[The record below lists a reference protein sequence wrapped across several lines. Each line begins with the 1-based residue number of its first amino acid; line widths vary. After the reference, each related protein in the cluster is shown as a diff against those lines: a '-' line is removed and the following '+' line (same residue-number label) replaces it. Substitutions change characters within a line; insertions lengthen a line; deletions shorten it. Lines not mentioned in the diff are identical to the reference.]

1 MRDDQTVS
9 MAEKSDSCVGAGKPS
24 AVADM
29 GLELRKLRFLFEV
42 TQVLNRSLSLDESL
56 GCVLR
61 KMAEHMDMLR
71 GTLTILNRQTGE
83 LEIDQAYGLS
93 SEERAR
99 GRYRLGEGVT
109 GRVVESG
116 KPAVVARISQEPLF
130 LDRTRTRV
138 RALAQA
144 RSEISFICV
153 PIVLGRETIG
163 ALSADRLFAASLPLD
178 EDLHLLTVVA
188 SLVAQAVRLRRE
200 GRERE
205 RLLGE
210 ENARLKGA
218 LRDRMRPAHIVGESH
233 AIEQVYSLVHQVAG
247 ADVTVLIRGESG
259 VGKELVAES
268 IHLNSP
274 RKDGPFV
281 KVNLAALPET
291 MIESELFGHERG
303 AFTGAVVARKGRFEA
318 AAGGTLFLDEIGD
331 LPPMTQVKLLRVI
344 QERTFERLGSNTPI
358 RVDVRLVTATNRD
371 LEALIAQERFRAD
384 LFYRL
389 NVFPVFVPSLRE
401 RKTDI
406 ILLADYFA
414 ERAARRHGKSIRRI
428 STPAIDMLTLYHWPG
443 NVRELENVIERAVLL
458 SEDGVI
464 HGHHLPPS
472 LQTAEAS
479 HTPPQ
484 GRLPAAM
491 ATLEHELIVDAL
503 KYTRGNMAAAARHL
517 GISERLIG
525 LRVRHYGISV
535 SRFVEKRTA
544 QIEANLSSAP

>member
-1 MRDDQTVS
+1 MQDEPDNFVAS
-9 MAEKSDSCVGAGKPS
+9 GGA
-24 AVADM
+24 AFADL
-29 GLELRKLRFLFEV
+29 GLELRKLRFLFEI
-42 TQVLNRSLSLDESL
+42 TQVLNRSLSLDDSI

-71 GTLTILNRQTGE
+71 GTLTILNRETGE
-83 LEIDQAYGLS
+83 IEIDQAYGLS

-138 RALAQA
+138 RALAQS
-144 RSEISFICV
+144 RTEISFICV
-153 PIVLGRETIG
+153 PITLGREVIG
-163 ALSADRLFAASLPLD
+163 ALSADRLFAADLPLE
-178 EDLHLLTVVA
+178 EDLHLLTIVS

-200 GRERE
+200 AREHE
-205 RLLGE
+205 RLLSE
-210 ENARLKGA
+210 ENARLQGA
-218 LRDRMRPAHIVGESH
+218 LLEQMKPANIVGESH
-233 AIEQVYSLVHQVAG
+233 AISQVYRLIQQVAG
-247 ADVTVLIRGESG
+247 SSVTVLIRGESG
-259 VGKELVAES
+259 VGKELVAEA
-268 IHLNSP
+268 IHLRSS

-291 MIESELFGHERG
+291 MVESELFGHERG
-303 AFTGAVVARKGRFEA
+303 AFTGADKLRKGRIEA
-318 AAGGTLFLDEIGD
+318 AANGTLFLDEIGD

-344 QERTFERLGSNTPI
+344 QERSFERLGSNTPI
-358 RVDVRLVTATNRD
+358 RVDVRLISATNRD
-371 LEALIAQERFRAD
+371 LEDLVARERFRAD

-389 NVFPVFVPSLRE
+389 NVFPVFVPPLRE

-406 ILLADYFA
+406 VLLADYFA
-414 ERAARRHGKSIRRI
+414 GRAAQRHNKSIRRI
-428 STPAIDMLTLYHWPG
+428 STPAIDMLTSYHWPG
-443 NVRELENVIERAVLL
+443 NVRELSNAIERAVLL
-458 SEDGVI
+458 SDDGVI
-464 HGHHLPPS
+464 HSHHLPPS

-479 HTPPQ
+479 HTTPQ

-491 ATLEHELIVDAL
+491 ATLERELIVDAL

-525 LRVRHYGISV
+525 LRVGHYGIAV
-535 SRFVEKRTA
+535 QRKAT
-544 QIEANLSSAP
+544 SSGKAVAPAGCQRSPQ

>member
-1 MRDDQTVS
+1 MN
-9 MAEKSDSCVGAGKPS
+9 AKSDNSVEELVPA
-24 AVADM
+24 AVVDL

-42 TQVLNRSLSLDESL
+42 TQVLNRSLSLDDSL

-71 GTLTILNRQTGE
+71 GTLTILNRETGE
-83 LEIDQAYGLS
+83 IEIDQAYGLS

-116 KPAVVARISQEPLF
+116 KPAIVERISQEPLF

-144 RSEISFICV
+144 RKEISFICV

-163 ALSADRLFAASLPLD
+163 ALSADRLFAARLPLE
-178 EDLHLLTVVA
+178 EDLHLLTVVS
-188 SLVAQAVRLRRE
+188 SLVAQAVRWRRE
-200 GRERE
+200 ARERE

-210 ENARLKGA
+210 ENARLQGA
-218 LRDRMRPAHIVGESH
+218 LRDQMRPAHIVGQSH
-233 AIEQVYSLVHQVAG
+233 AMAQVYSLVNQVAG

-259 VGKELVAES
+259 VGKELVAEA

-303 AFTGAVVARKGRFEA
+303 AFTGAVTARKGRFEA
-318 AAGGTLFLDEIGD
+318 AHGGTLFLDEIGD
-331 LPPMTQVKLLRVI
+331 LPAMTQVKLLRVI

-358 RVDVRLVTATNRD
+358 RVDVRLVAATNRD
-371 LEALIAQERFRAD
+371 LEALIAQDRFRAD

-389 NVFPVFVPSLRE
+389 NVFPVFVPALRE

-414 ERAARRHGKSIRRI
+414 ERAARRHGKTIRRI
-428 STPAIDMLTLYHWPG
+428 STPAIDMLTSYHWPG
-443 NVRELENVIERAVLL
+443 NVRELENAIERAVLL

-479 HTPPQ
+479 QTTPQ

-491 ATLEHELIVDAL
+491 ATLERELIVDAL
-503 KYTRGNMAAAARHL
+503 KYTHGNRAAAARHL

-525 LRVRHYGISV
+525 LRLRHHGIAV
-535 SRFVEKRTA
+535 
-544 QIEANLSSAP
+544 APSKA

>member
-1 MRDDQTVS
+1 MDD
-9 MAEKSDSCVGAGKPS
+9 EPDSSVESVAPVV
-24 AVADM
+24 VADM
-29 GLELRKLRFLFEV
+29 GFELRKLRFLFEV
-42 TQVLNRSLSLDESL
+42 TQVLNRSLSLDESI

-71 GTLTILNRQTGE
+71 GTLTILNRETGE
-83 LEIDQAYGLS
+83 IEIDQAYGLS
-93 SEERAR
+93 SEERSR

-116 KPAVVARISQEPLF
+116 KPAIVARISQEPLF

-144 RSEISFICV
+144 RKEISFICV

-163 ALSADRLFAASLPLD
+163 ALSADRLFAANLPLE
-178 EDLHLLTVVA
+178 EDLHLLTIVS

-200 GRERE
+200 ARERE

-210 ENARLKGA
+210 ENSRLQGA
-218 LRDRMRPAHIVGESH
+218 LLDRMKPANIIGQSH
-233 AIEQVYSLVHQVAG
+233 AIAQVYRLIHQVAG
-247 ADVTVLIRGESG
+247 AAVTVLIRGESG
-259 VGKELVAES
+259 VGKELVAAA

-303 AFTGAVVARKGRFEA
+303 AFTGAVTARKGRLEA
-318 AAGGTLFLDEIGD
+318 AVGGTLFLDEIGD
-331 LPPMTQVKLLRVI
+331 LPPLTQVKLLRVI
-344 QERTFERLGSNTPI
+344 QERSFERLGSNTSI
-358 RVDVRLVTATNRD
+358 RVDVRLVAATNRD
-371 LEALIAQERFRAD
+371 LDALIAQDLFRAD

-389 NVFPVFVPSLRE
+389 NVFPIFVPPLRE

-406 ILLADYFA
+406 ILLADYFV

-428 STPAIDMLTLYHWPG
+428 STPAIDMLTIYHWPG
-443 NVRELENVIERAVLL
+443 NVRELENAIERAVLL
-458 SEDGVI
+458 STDGVI
-464 HGHHLPPS
+464 HSHHLPPS

-479 HTPPQ
+479 HTLPQ

-491 ATLEHELIVDAL
+491 STLERELIVDAL
-503 KYTRGNMAAAARHL
+503 KYTHGNMAAAARHL

-525 LRVRHYGISV
+525 LRVRHHGISA
-535 SRFVEKRTA
+535 SRFAEPRSGHREHRGK
-544 QIEANLSSAP
+544 